1 MKTINYRERVVA
13 VQTYIY
19 EYTEEDFI
27 DDCDEFGITGLTFD
41 TLCSAFETNE
51 DIQIYV
57 KDWYRDEATG
67 EYCEGYRMVGAVEFF
82 QEIMGERACEDEP
95 WESEVVELLN
105 MDVEVEDDESYPS

>member
-27 DDCDEFGITGLTFD
+27 DDCDEFGITDLTFD
-41 TLCSAFETNE
+41 DLCSAFETNE
-51 DIQIYV
+51 DIQIYI
-57 KDWYRDEATG
+57 KDWY
-67 EYCEGYRMVGAVEFF
+67 CEGHRMVSAIDFF

-95 WESEVVELLN
+95 WESEIIELLN